1 MRKNLN
7 FDRFCSFAPP
17 GISIRPLTSSHRSTK
32 KILVRRSVRRYVP
45 TSKNLGFD
53 LEKSSGW
60 HLNSTNRFRATR
72 IAYGEHV
79 VLHFPY
85 RIIRSCLFEIFSR
98 CVTSTRVVEVGKQTI
113 IPSRSTKNS
122 EKIGKICQ
130 QILLTQLSFLQV

>member
-85 RIIRSCLFEIFSR
+85 RIIRSCLFENLFSLR
-98 CVTSTRVVEVGKQTI
+98 DLNPRGRSWKTNDHSIAFDKKFGKN
-113 IPSRSTKNS
+113 R
-122 EKIGKICQ
+122 
-130 QILLTQLSFLQV
+130 